1 MAAIAARTASVL
13 RPHLR
18 AVCFVPQL
26 TAALGFEDG
35 GLIGL
40 ASLRKPTNKDLLF
53 MIDISYSMDEIA
65 GYEDGMDAIDQ
76 RDNKVLTKRLN
87 VAGAEL
93 GELTISLMWHN
104 TDDLDLH
111 VINPNGEH
119 ICYNARKD
127 ECTGELDVDM
137 NNAQEHGNRI
147 TQEPVENAYW
157 QDPPKGRY
165 EIFVTNA
172 SQKDERER
180 PRDYV
185 VRVKQPGNMTFYR
198 GCTNQPGKEASRWPP
213 RGQSHMIDY
222 PIHPDWNGG
231 TRITNA
237 TNNALTIYDKF
248 TTRDDHVGLIWFNH
262 EFHYKMELQ
271 PRVDPASAELPCG
284 DLRCSESARRTRGV
298 AQESVKRAKGEAPRI
313 QNGQRNVLD
322 STRRAV
328 KGGTA
333 FFDALIKAVAQPPR
347 SSGIPYLVALTDGA
361 DSDSHA
367 TLEDAEYAIGKS
379 PWTVFIIGLEV
390 DPATRIKCE
399 RLASASAAGLYM
411 HAADAGAGLDEAFA
425 AVASQFVLPTV
436 KSADAA
442 ASGGQVREV

>member
-1 MAAIAARTASVL
+1 
-13 RPHLR
+13 
-18 AVCFVPQL
+18 
-26 TAALGFEDG
+26 
-35 GLIGL
+35 
-40 ASLRKPTNKDLLF
+40 
-53 MIDISYSMDEIA
+53 MIDISYSMDEVA
-65 GYEDGMDAIDQ
+65 GYEDGMDAVDQ
-76 RDNKVLTKRLN
+76 TDNKVLTKRLK

-93 GELTISLMWHN
+93 GALTISLMWHN

-119 ICYNARKD
+119 IWYNERKD

-137 NNAQEHGNRI
+137 NNAQGHDI
-147 TQEPVENAYW
+147 TQEPVENVYW
-157 QDPPKGRY
+157 QDPPNGRY
-165 EIFVTNA
+165 EIFVTNY
-172 SQKDERER
+172 SQKDEDER

-198 GCTNQPGKEASRWPP
+198 GRTDRPGKEESNGGAGLP
-213 RGQSHMIDY
+213 RGPSHMINY
-222 PIHPDWNGG
+222 PMHPDWNGG

-248 TTRDDHVGLIWFNH
+248 TTCDDHVGLIWFNH
-262 EFHYKMELQ
+262 EFHNKMELQ
-271 PRVDPASAELPCG
+271 PRVDTSSAAS
-284 DLRCSESARRTRGV
+284 DT
-298 AQESVKRAKGEAPRI
+298 RAKRKAPRI
-313 QNGQRNVLD
+313 ENAQRNVLD

-333 FFDALIKAVAQPPR
+333 FFDALIQAVAQPPR

-361 DSDSHA
+361 DSDSRA

-390 DPATRIKCE
+390 DPATRINCE
-399 RLASASAAGLYM
+399 RLASASVAGLYM